1 MTHFHPQDPDYVCT
15 ADNEDRPEDLAAYR
29 AVENAGR
36 MKDGCSTTVAF
47 RIFDA
52 YRETLYADGKFPQ
65 GKHWNGPE
73 MKYHVTK
80 KAQAAWEAEQR
91 AVASA
96 AWAAKATTGD
106 YVCPIGH
113 RHLLT
118 PEGWISIGLFV
129 TTDSKGV
136 VLSESSA
143 EDSRPPRTLAGPWS
157 AAWSD

>member
-1 MTHFHPQDPDYVCT
+1 MTHFHPQDPDYACT

-29 AVENAGR
+29 AVEKAGR
-36 MKDGCSTTVAF
+36 MKDGCSTKAAT
-47 RIFDA
+47 RIFETW
-52 YRETLYADGKFPQ
+52 ETLYRAGKFSE

-73 MKYHVTK
+73 IKYHITK
-80 KAQAAWEAEQR
+80 KARAAWEAEQR

-96 AWAAKATTGD
+96 AWAAKAATGD

-136 VLSESSA
+136 VSDNRLEGRCA
-143 EDSRPPRTLAGPWS
+143 ERE
-157 AAWSD
+157 